1 MSSNYEFFRSETAKI
16 RNILIRNSYHAQLL
30 DEMIRKFND
39 KFNINP
45 KNFKCCSEANIK
57 HNNTATIKKIYL
69 KMPFLGKP
77 SQTFQRRI
85 REQLQKYDIDIR
97 PAFTTTKVSSYF
109 CLKSQC
115 SIFFK
120 ADVVYKFT
128 CTRDESISYIGE
140 TRRQLFTRIS
150 EHCTGKDKNSA
161 VFHHLYDCVECKNT
175 NLSSSFQILQNCDKF
190 SIYSVEAILIAKY
203 NPKLNTQLGPG
214 KGKMITLSLYN

>member
-1 MSSNYEFFRSETAKI
+1 
-16 RNILIRNSYHAQLL
+16 
-30 DEMIRKFND
+30 
-39 KFNINP
+39 
-45 KNFKCCSEANIK
+45 
-57 HNNTATIKKIYL
+57 
-69 KMPFLGKP
+69 MPFLGKP

-115 SIFFK
+115 SVFFK

-150 EHCTGKDKNSA
+150 EHCSGKDKQSA
-161 VFHHLYDCVECKNT
+161 VFSHLYECDDCQKVDCQNNFKV
-175 NLSSSFQILQNCDKF
+175 LQHCDKF
-190 SIYSVEAILIAKY
+190 NVYTMESILISKHR
-203 NPKLNTQLGPG
+203 PRLNIQLGPG
-214 KGKMITLSLYN
+214 KGRMVSLSLYN